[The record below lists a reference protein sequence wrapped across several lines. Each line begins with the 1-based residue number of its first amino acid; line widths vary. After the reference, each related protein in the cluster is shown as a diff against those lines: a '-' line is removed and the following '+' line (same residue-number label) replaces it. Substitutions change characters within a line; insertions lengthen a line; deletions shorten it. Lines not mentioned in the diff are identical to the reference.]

1 VWRDCAAINT
11 ELERD
16 GDANSKRFH
25 KGGDSHNIDEIL
37 GDQGLFAMLLHF
49 SDLVCI
55 LFGDRKSAIT
65 KLSSLL
71 FSVQLGQRQTRMSE
85 MTIKRD
91 EKMKEGKTITS
102 TSAKLLEMSSSSLHS
117 Y

>member
-71 FSVQLGQRQTRMSE
+71 FF
-85 MTIKRD
+85 
-91 EKMKEGKTITS
+91 
-102 TSAKLLEMSSSSLHS
+102 SAAGSKANQDV
-117 Y
+117 